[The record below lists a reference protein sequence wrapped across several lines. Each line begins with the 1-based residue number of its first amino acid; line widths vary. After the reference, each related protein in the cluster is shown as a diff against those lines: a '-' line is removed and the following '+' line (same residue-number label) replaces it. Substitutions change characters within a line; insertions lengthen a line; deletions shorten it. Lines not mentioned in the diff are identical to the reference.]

1 MKYERK
7 VVVTAREIEE
17 EMKTQYDIDIDC
29 AQYILFSDY
38 YDGTC
43 AYLGLGKDADI
54 ELEELQELVDTEGD
68 KEALQKIMIIKHM
81 REVFPTEDVIL
92 VDCSW

>member
-1 MKYERK
+1 MKYDRK
-7 VVVTAREIEE
+7 IVVTAREIEE
-17 EMKTQYDIDIDC
+17 EMKTQYDIDIEC
-29 AQYILFSDY
+29 VQYILFGEY

-43 AYLGLGKDADI
+43 AYLGLGEDVNI
-54 ELEELQELVDTEGD
+54 EIEELQELVDNEGD
-68 KEALQKIMIIKHM
+68 QEALQKIMIIKHM

>member
-1 MKYERK
+1 MKYDRK
-7 VVVTAREIEE
+7 VVITPREIEE
-17 EMKTQYDIDIDC
+17 EMKTQYNMDIYC
-29 AQYILFSDY
+29 VQYVLFGEY

-43 AYLGLGKDADI
+43 AYLNLGEDADI
-54 ELEELQELVDTEGD
+54 EIEELQELVDTEGD

>member
-1 MKYERK
+1 MKYDRK
-7 VVVTAREIEE
+7 IVVTAREIEE
-17 EMKTQYDIDIDC
+17 EMKLQYDVDIEC
-29 AQYILFSDY
+29 VQYILFGEY

-43 AYLGLGKDADI
+43 AFLGLGEDAEP
-54 ELEELQELVDTEGD
+54 ELEELQIAADEGD
-68 KEALQKIMIIKHM
+68 TEALQKMMIIKHM

>member
-1 MKYERK
+1 MIYDRK
-7 VVVTAREIEE
+7 VVVTSRELEE

-29 AQYILFSDY
+29 VQYVLFGEY

-43 AYLGLGKDADI
+43 AYLSLGEDADI
-54 ELEELQELVDTEGD
+54 EIEELQELVDTEGD
-68 KEALQKIMIIKHM
+68 KEALQKIMVIKHM

>member
-1 MKYERK
+1 MIKLPE
-7 VVVTAREIEE
+7 
-17 EMKTQYDIDIDC
+17 
-29 AQYILFSDY
+29 S
-38 YDGTC
+38 
-43 AYLGLGKDADI
+43 
-54 ELEELQELVDTEGD
+54 D